1 MIMNKKVK
9 LPAPGSSLRL
19 RTQSGQHTIL
29 RNFLL
34 IVIASMLSLPASA
47 GWTQQ
52 WIDRF
57 DGSGVDWSNWTAQ
70 IQANFNGEGQ
80 CYTADDSSPNRNYDV
95 SAGTLKIIARRQF
108 ITCPHPP
115 LGNRGWS
122 SGRLNSKDKREFL
135 YGRIES
141 RIRFHNLDGGTWPAF
156 WMLENRIDE
165 DPLAGDGDNIGW
177 PNPGAGEIDVW
188 EWFSNRPDSYITN
201 FFNPQKLAGRTTCGR
216 EVVYSYPG
224 GRNDVLDWH
233 DYAIEWDADAIK
245 FYVDD
250 ILVSNQD
257 VSGCSQ
263 YQEPMFVLL
272 NVAIGGAL
280 GGVVADFFPDATME
294 IDYVAHCTATS
305 SNSATRCN
313 ESTPGSAQNLFIFAD
328 FERDDWV
335 AWDSAGGTT
344 PLQVADG
351 DMTYGEVMEFDIVG
365 STVVGFSSR
374 APFASGGVPY
384 DASGVVNTAT
394 LEFDLKMTALPATG
408 ATDWKLKVESLS
420 AAKAVEVSLTSSI
433 EGHLAPELDTWQHYS
448 FQLADL
454 QAQGSLDVSA
464 IDLVLVFP
472 EFGTGNGAA
481 FRLDNVKILT
491 NVAQNPGTTDNTSDD
506 TGSSSSSS
514 GGGGGSVGLLLLLAL
529 GGLTLVSRA
538 RRQRRHQ

>member
-1 MIMNKKVK
+1 
-9 LPAPGSSLRL
+9 
-19 RTQSGQHTIL
+19 
-29 RNFLL
+29 
-34 IVIASMLSLPASA
+34 
-47 GWTQQ
+47 
-52 WIDRF
+52 
-57 DGSGVDWSNWTAQ
+57 
-70 IQANFNGEGQ
+70 
-80 CYTADDSSPNRNYDV
+80 
-95 SAGTLKIIARRQF
+95 
-108 ITCPHPP
+108 
-115 LGNRGWS
+115 
-122 SGRLNSKDKREFL
+122 
-135 YGRIES
+135 
-141 RIRFHNLDGGTWPAF
+141 
-156 WMLENRIDE
+156 
-165 DPLAGDGDNIGW
+165 
-177 PNPGAGEIDVW
+177 
-188 EWFSNRPDSYITN
+188 
-201 FFNPQKLAGRTTCGR
+201 
-216 EVVYSYPG
+216 
-224 GRNDVLDWH
+224 
-233 DYAIEWDADAIK
+233 
-245 FYVDD
+245 
-250 ILVSNQD
+250 
-257 VSGCSQ
+257 
-263 YQEPMFVLL
+263 
-272 NVAIGGAL
+272 
-280 GGVVADFFPDATME
+280 
-294 IDYVAHCTATS
+294 
-305 SNSATRCN
+305 
-313 ESTPGSAQNLFIFAD
+313 
-328 FERDDWV
+328 
-335 AWDSAGGTT
+335 
-344 PLQVADG
+344 
-351 DMTYGEVMEFDIVG
+351 MTYGEVMEFDIVG